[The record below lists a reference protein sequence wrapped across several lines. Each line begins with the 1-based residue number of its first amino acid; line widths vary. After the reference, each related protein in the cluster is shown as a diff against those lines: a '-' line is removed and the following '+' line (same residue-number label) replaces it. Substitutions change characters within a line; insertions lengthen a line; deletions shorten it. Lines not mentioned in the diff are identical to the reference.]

1 MNVVV
6 GKPHPSLYAFLGEMQ
21 KEQADVE
28 IMKRQLQLG
37 QKVRKNPDPKRILK
51 EEEMYAM
58 VSDYDQ
64 HFEDDEVLEFLKNVG
79 YNIRL

>member
-1 MNVVV
+1 
-6 GKPHPSLYAFLGEMQ
+6 MQ

>member
-6 GKPHPSLYAFLGEMQ
+6 GKPYPSLYAFLREMQ

-64 HFEDDEVLEFLKNVG
+64 HFEDDEVLEF
-79 YNIRL
+79 

>member
-1 MNVVV
+1 
-6 GKPHPSLYAFLGEMQ
+6 MQ

-58 VSDYDQ
+58 VSVYDQ
-64 HFEDDEVLEFLKNVG
+64 QFEDDEVLEFLKNVG